1 MNRTSLIKDNVM
13 LNFGFLYSIFLLTLR
28 QVCVHVCVCM
38 CVCACLSASAFFGLC
53 FWRRKHVL
61 GRRSRMGWEEK
72 KRAKDWESGVE
83 F

>member
-38 CVCACLSASAFFGLC
+38 CVCACLSASAFFWSL
-53 FWRRKHVL
+53 FL
-61 GRRSRMGWEEK
+61 EK
-72 KRAKDWESGVE
+72 KTCLRKKKQNGMGRKKESQGLGVRS
-83 F
+83 